1 MLPENPIIYNIWHF
15 REKVGQHLMQTQSWI
30 NGEVISAPKHY
41 VGISSFGSQYSSLL
55 QRRRKSFLQIMCV
68 SVLSPVWLFA
78 APWTVAHQAPLSMEI
93 SRKEYWS
100 GLPFPSPRGLPNTG
114 IEHASPA
121 SLLHCRQILYPW
133 TTGGEPLLYIDFLIN
148 KP

>member
-1 MLPENPIIYNIWHF
+1 MNIDQRSADCAWVPNLVLWAKLRKFFTLLKDYKKGKIKRICSRDLMLPENPIIYNIWHF

-68 SVLSPVWLFA
+68 SVLSPV
-78 APWTVAHQAPLSMEI
+78 
-93 SRKEYWS
+93 
-100 GLPFPSPRGLPNTG
+100 
-114 IEHASPA
+114 
-121 SLLHCRQILYPW
+121 
-133 TTGGEPLLYIDFLIN
+133 
-148 KP
+148 